1 MRAVGHHPSSEAS
14 MRLRT
19 TLVATVILSSATL
32 WASDYLTHGVDP
44 GRTGWMK
51 DEKVFNTTNVRDM
64 KLLWKVKLDTKTRAM
79 HNLFNPLV
87 VEKVTTAQGT
97 REMALVAGVNDDL
110 FGIDVANGQQL
121 WYRQFDNV
129 LPEALLAPVDNVL
142 CPGGLTDV
150 PVIAP
155 GPTPGNYTLYVIS
168 WDGRLRQVDVATGQD
183 TAPPEKFLPGNGKPY
198 ALNLVNGVIYTASA
212 QGCGGQPN
220 AFYSFDL
227 ATRKA
232 SIFQPAGGGLW
243 GRRGD
248 AIDSEG
254 RVYIGTGDARFDP
267 GTKSLGNGIVAV
279 KIDANK
285 QLQLADYFAPKNANW
300 LQRRDLD
307 VNVTPMV
314 FDHQGRKFLVGTSK
328 ECKLWLLDRDNL
340 GGEDHRT
347 PLDTS
352 PLICNDIQAFDAK
365 GIWGSLSTWQDA
377 SGTQWVLAPFWGPVS
392 REFTPPIQYGR
403 PKMGGVAAL
412 KLQQVAGSWKLTPA
426 WLSRDI
432 DMAEE
437 TIIANGVVFAYGA
450 GEDSTQTVQDS
461 AWDEPTPGTMG
472 GGLSSG
478 AKRRIPGSRRAE
490 LVALDGQTGKELWS
504 SGTQIA
510 SWNHFSGL
518 TVANGRAYLGTFDG
532 YMYCFGVK

>member
-51 DEKVFNTTNVRDM
+51 DEKVFNTTNVRNM
-64 KLLWKVKLDTKTRAM
+64 TLLWKVKLDTKTRAM
-79 HNLFNPLV
+79 HNLFNPLI
-87 VEKVTTAQGT
+87 VEKVTTPQGP
-97 REMALVAGVNDDL
+97 REMALLAGVNDDL

-121 WYRQFDNV
+121 WHRQFDNV

-314 FDHQGRKFLVGTSK
+314 FDYQGTKFLVGTSK
-328 ECKLWLLDRDNL
+328 ECRLWLLDRDNL

-412 KLQQVAGSWKLTPA
+412 KLQQVAGNWKLTPA

>member
-1 MRAVGHHPSSEAS
+1 

-19 TLVATVILSSATL
+19 TLVATLFLSGATL
-32 WASDYLTHGVDP
+32 LASDYLTHGVDP
-44 GRTGWMK
+44 ERTGWMK
-51 DEKVFNTTNVRDM
+51 DEKVFNTTNVRNM
-64 KLLWKVKLDTKTRAM
+64 KLLWKVKLDTKTRSM
-79 HNLFNPLV
+79 HNLFNPLI
-87 VEKVTTAQGT
+87 VEKVTTPQGT

-110 FGIDVANGQQL
+110 FGIDVTNGQQL
-121 WYRQFDNV
+121 WHRHFDNV
-129 LPEALLAPVDNVL
+129 LPETLLPEVDNVL

-155 GPTPGNYTLYVIS
+155 GPTPGKYTLYVIS
-168 WDGRLRQVDVATGQD
+168 WDGRLRQVDVATGEE
-183 TAPPEKFLPGNGKPY
+183 TAPAEKFLPGNGKPY

-227 ATRKA
+227 ASKKA

-314 FDHQGRKFLVGTSK
+314 FDYQGTKFLVGTSK
-328 ECKLWLLDRDNL
+328 ECRLWLLDRDNL

-347 PLDTS
+347 PLDTT

-412 KLQQVAGSWKLTPA
+412 KLQKAAGGWKLTPA

-450 GEDSTQTVQDS
+450 GEDSTQTIQDT

>member
-1 MRAVGHHPSSEAS
+1 
-14 MRLRT
+14 
-19 TLVATVILSSATL
+19 
-32 WASDYLTHGVDP
+32 
-44 GRTGWMK
+44 
-51 DEKVFNTTNVRDM
+51 
-64 KLLWKVKLDTKTRAM
+64 
-79 HNLFNPLV
+79 
-87 VEKVTTAQGT
+87 
-97 REMALVAGVNDDL
+97 
-110 FGIDVANGQQL
+110 
-121 WYRQFDNV
+121 
-129 LPEALLAPVDNVL
+129 
-142 CPGGLTDV
+142 
-150 PVIAP
+150 
-155 GPTPGNYTLYVIS
+155 
-168 WDGRLRQVDVATGQD
+168 
-183 TAPPEKFLPGNGKPY
+183 
-198 ALNLVNGVIYTASA
+198 
-212 QGCGGQPN
+212 
-220 AFYSFDL
+220 
-227 ATRKA
+227 
-232 SIFQPAGGGLW
+232 
-243 GRRGD
+243 
-248 AIDSEG
+248 
-254 RVYIGTGDARFDP
+254 
-267 GTKSLGNGIVAV
+267 
-279 KIDANK
+279 
-285 QLQLADYFAPKNANW
+285 
-300 LQRRDLD
+300 
-307 VNVTPMV
+307 MV
-314 FDHQGRKFLVGTSK
+314 FDYQGRKFLVGTSK
-328 ECKLWLLDRDNL
+328 ECRLWLLDRDNL

-412 KLQQVAGSWKLTPA
+412 KLQQVAGNWKLTPA

>member
-1 MRAVGHHPSSEAS
+1 

-19 TLVATVILSSATL
+19 TLVATVILSGATL

-79 HNLFNPLV
+79 HNLFNPLI
-87 VEKVTTAQGT
+87 VEKVTTPQGT

-121 WYRQFDNV
+121 WHRQFDNV

-248 AIDSEG
+248 AIDAEG

-285 QLQLADYFAPKNANW
+285 QLQLADYFAPRNANW

-314 FDHQGRKFLVGTSK
+314 FDHQGKKFLVATSK
-328 ECKLWLLDRDNL
+328 ECRLWLLDRDNL

-412 KLQQVAGSWKLTPA
+412 KLQQVAGNWKLTPA

-490 LVALDGQTGKELWS
+490 LVALDGLTGKELWS